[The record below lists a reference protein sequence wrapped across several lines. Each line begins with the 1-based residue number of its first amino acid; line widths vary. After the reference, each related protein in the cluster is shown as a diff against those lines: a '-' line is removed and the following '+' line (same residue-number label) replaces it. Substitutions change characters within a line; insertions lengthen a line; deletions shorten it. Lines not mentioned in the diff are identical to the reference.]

1 MFKIYMKL
9 WILFKTSVLA
19 VFLSHVV
26 EEERLFLYYQV
37 ETRAQILYSA
47 SSDPQGERDII
58 ARSPHVIATETGG
71 GGLITTGSKTL
82 FPQGFLDTTPLWST

>member
-1 MFKIYMKL
+1 MFKICMKL

-47 SSDPQGERDII
+47 SSDPQGE
-58 ARSPHVIATETGG
+58 
-71 GGLITTGSKTL
+71 
-82 FPQGFLDTTPLWST
+82 